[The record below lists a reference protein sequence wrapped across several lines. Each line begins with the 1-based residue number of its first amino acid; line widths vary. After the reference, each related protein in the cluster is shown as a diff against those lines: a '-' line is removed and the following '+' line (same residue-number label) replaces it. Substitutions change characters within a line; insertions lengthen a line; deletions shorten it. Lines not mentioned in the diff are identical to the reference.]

1 MKCPYAANKLTTQR
15 ASILSQTTGSIEITA
30 DSLIDQQTT
39 MFTKRR
45 IKIKGN
51 DIYISKSGLTGRKSE
66 DLLGVLDAIH
76 LPTLLAKVKEG
87 GKGAGKTT
95 KNDKNQFLP
104 KNQKTKNQQLNK
116 LKRLNF
122 NFHSPEIPSSN
133 LGLATR

>member
-15 ASILSQTTGSIEITA
+15 ASILSQTTGSDEMTA
-30 DSLIDQQTT
+30 DNLIDQQTT
-39 MFTKRR
+39 IFTKRR

-66 DLLGVLDAIH
+66 DSLGVLDATH

-104 KNQKTKNQQLNK
+104 KNQKN
-116 LKRLNF
+116 
-122 NFHSPEIPSSN
+122 
-133 LGLATR
+133 